1 MAKLGLNLG
10 TFLFYLLNFMALM
23 IVLGAWIYR
32 PMIKALENRQKKIA
46 QGLEDAKVAAE
57 ARAKAETDAQHV
69 LTLAQQEASRKLREA
84 TDNAEKAAQEVRAS
98 AEKEIAALREAGEAD
113 IRAER
118 DRMLADLRG
127 EVAALAIAAAQ
138 KLLGETLDERRQHAL
153 IDEFF
158 SGVRSGKVVLLEEGG
173 ELPAA
178 PEAEVVSALPLNEAE
193 QSSII
198 KEVGRKTGAKV
209 KVSFRVDPDVLGGL
223 KIRLGDR
230 IIDGTVAGRME
241 DLRRAMQ
248 VSSPKEG

>member
-127 EVAALAIAAAQ
+127 EV
-138 KLLGETLDERRQHAL
+138 DERRQHAL